1 MTSSKFTVT
10 IESIGNQCNTPIIFN
25 QPRRMAQNLKVNI
38 MAKTTQSNAQSNAQS
53 ARAKTAPNAP
63 KISALVHAVQPS
75 APVGE
80 SVSAAQTAAMEAV
93 KLYVTAGK
101 REASVRESATESM
114 ATFIRTLHGD
124 IAPKDIA
131 QMLYGHGTTKSKK
144 ADEVVYLRSV
154 IIYNAYNK
162 VFERGV
168 YEPADKKAA
177 RLAEAQAKK
186 ADEKAD
192 ESTAE
197 NAPPHEYS
205 DAEKLSKVD
214 DLRLEYML
222 TLVARE
228 LAARGYD
235 VQKMA
240 RAAVR

>member
-1 MTSSKFTVT
+1 
-10 IESIGNQCNTPIIFN
+10 
-25 QPRRMAQNLKVNI
+25 

-53 ARAKTAPNAP
+53 ARAKTTPNAP
-63 KISALVHAVQPS
+63 KISALVQAVKPAQPI
-75 APVGE
+75 GE
-80 SVSAAQTAAMEAV
+80 SVSAVQAAAMEAV

-101 REASVRESATESM
+101 REASARESATEKM
-114 ATFIRTLHGD
+114 AAFIRTLHGD
-124 IAPKDIA
+124 FAPKDIS

-177 RLAEAQAKK
+177 RLAEVQAKK
-186 ADEKAD
+186 ADDKAD

-222 TLVARE
+222 TLVAKE
-228 LAARGYD
+228 LFSRGYD
-235 VQKMA
+235 VPKMA
-240 RAAVR
+240 LSAIK